1 MNQEIFRQ
9 YDIRGLAGK
18 DFDSPDVE
26 RIAKAIA
33 TFLGAKR
40 IVVCADC
47 RESSPAFHQAVV
59 NGVTQLGVDVID
71 IGTLSTGVYY
81 YSLTS
86 LDVDGG
92 IMITASHNPKEYNG
106 LKICGRGVVKIDGD
120 TGIRQI
126 QKLANENKFKKAAQP
141 GVVKKIDILPDYIKS
156 ITGRVKLS
164 RKLRVGVDCGNGVG
178 GLVAP
183 KVFRALGCEVHEL
196 YCTPDPNF
204 PNHIADPSKF
214 ETLADLQKLVR
225 EKKLDLGIGID
236 GDADRAIF
244 VDEKTNILHGDRA
257 VALFAHEIFDK
268 QGNVTVGMEIK
279 GSLGPL
285 EFIKNF
291 GGVASF
297 FKTGHTNGTKFVREN
312 EADVAGEISGHYFFG
327 DNHACDDAI
336 YNASRMLEIVS
347 KKQNLSSLAEKIPSY
362 CSTNEI
368 RVDYPDDKKNA
379 LIEALKKKVD
389 RKSFE
394 VITLDG
400 VRLQA
405 KDSWGIARV
414 SNTAPMVTFRFEGR
428 TKKKL
433 EEIYGVFQKLLGGE
447 LKLPPLNE
455 VVA

>member
-9 YDIRGLAGK
+9 YDIRGLAHE
-18 DFDSPDVE
+18 DFDAPDVE
-26 RIAKAIA
+26 KIAKAIA
-33 TFLGAKR
+33 AFIGAKR
-40 IVVCADC
+40 LVICADC
-47 RESSPAFHQAVV
+47 RESSPAFHQAAVKA
-59 NGVTQLGVDVID
+59 VTELGVDVID
-71 IGTLSTGVYY
+71 IGALSTGVYY
-81 YSLTS
+81 YSLCS

-106 LKICGRGVVKIDGD
+106 LKICKRGVVKIDGD
-120 TGIRQI
+120 TGIKQI
-126 QKLANENKFKKAAQP
+126 QKLANENKFKKAPRA
-141 GVVKKIDILPDYIKS
+141 GTVKKIDILPDYIKS
-156 ITGRVKLS
+156 ITNRVKLS

-204 PNHIADPSKF
+204 PNHIADPSQF
-214 ETLADLQKLVR
+214 ETLVDLQKLVK
-225 EKKLDLGIGID
+225 EKKLDIGIGID

-257 VALFAHEIFDK
+257 VALFAHEIFEK

-297 FKTGHTNGTKFVREN
+297 FKTGHTNGTKFVRDN

-336 YNASRMLEIVS
+336 YNSCRMLEIVS
-347 KKQNLSSLAEKIPSY
+347 KKGKLSALADKIPEY
-362 CSTNEI
+362 CSTTEL
-368 RVDYPDDKKNA
+368 RLDYPDGKKNA
-379 LIEALKKKVD
+379 LIEDLKKKVD
-389 RKSFE
+389 KIFFE

-400 VRLQA
+400 VRLQT

-433 EEIYGVFQKLLGGE
+433 EEIYNTFQDLLGDE
-447 LKLPPLNE
+447 LKLPPLKE
-455 VVA
+455 VT